1 MKKMSNITFGNSIII
16 SLLTCLLLGACNL
29 NDINQR
35 EVTRDDVLGA
45 WIPSCKDAG
54 YEALQSKEILI
65 FCGNYYTRIIRN
77 ASPSKEKYK
86 YTAGR
91 DGKDI
96 VITPE
101 TFPNVPPFKI
111 SYEQDSLIMRQQW
124 PPALIINKG
133 MVSYKKISEE
143 DAENILKIWRG
154 AK

>member
-86 YTAGR
+86 
-91 DGKDI
+91 
-96 VITPE
+96 
-101 TFPNVPPFKI
+101 
-111 SYEQDSLIMRQQW
+111 
-124 PPALIINKG
+124 
-133 MVSYKKISEE
+133 
-143 DAENILKIWRG
+143 
-154 AK
+154 